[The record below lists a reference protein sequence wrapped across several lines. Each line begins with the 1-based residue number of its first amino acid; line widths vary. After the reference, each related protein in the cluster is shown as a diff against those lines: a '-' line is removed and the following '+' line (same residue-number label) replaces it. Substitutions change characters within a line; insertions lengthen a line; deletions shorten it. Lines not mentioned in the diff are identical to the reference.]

1 MKPKFSKSLSFVELA
16 IRLAASVNDSVENPS
31 TSLDSDGSAAW
42 LSWLDSRVDRER
54 TAVTLV
60 LGIGALLLLPFLGT
74 LGLWDPWETH
84 YGEVARAMI
93 ARDDYVYPYWES
105 AYFFSKPALSLWLM
119 ALGMF
124 VTGAESTAPGEA
136 LGTWAEWGVRL
147 PFTLIAIAMMWAV
160 YRIGKQIWGR
170 STGILCALVLG
181 SCPQF
186 LFIGKQAITDG
197 PLVGMMTCGMACFIV
212 AVFDDEEDRA
222 ATKRER
228 VITSMGII
236 LAVLPQLFIIGR
248 EMKSAKDIVL
258 LVGVGLIALGFVAFT
273 WLRASKR
280 DCYLHGFYVLIGL
293 AALAKGLA
301 VLAIVGPVVL
311 LYCFVS
317 FDFQL
322 LQRSKFYI
330 GGLLFLAVAAPWYV
344 TLTLFSGRDD
354 EGLTFTQRFWFHDNF
369 NRVGSGVHG
378 DRAGMSYFIEQLAY
392 GMFPWSCTLP
402 FALGFAA
409 RSIND
414 EPEVRKRRTILFLL
428 IWALWVYVFFTLSL
442 TKFHHYIY
450 PSVPALAILTGGWFA
465 WIARKPAERFK
476 GALGLIVLAFVIVIV
491 RDLINE
497 PRSLVN
503 LFTYKYDR
511 EFPREIKPLFYILP
525 IVITGGLATIEFFS
539 GFGFTRLITQIVLF
553 PAKLFSSA
561 ARSWQAEL
569 NSKLPGPRKDRALL
583 AYMAMAVLFGMWVS
597 HHHFNM
603 LSPHWSQAHLFQTF
617 YEEKQGDEPIYA
629 YQLNWRGETYYS
641 RNRVLQVKEKGANQ
655 RIRKLVDQPGREFI
669 ITEQSRFHTLKNA
682 LSPDK
687 RNKLQI
693 LDRSSNK
700 FYMCVVEE

>member
-1 MKPKFSKSLSFVELA
+1 VNQTVVNPGISPDSGE
-16 IRLAASVNDSVENPS
+16 AAH
-31 TSLDSDGSAAW
+31 W
-42 LSWLDSRVDRER
+42 LSWLDARLDRER
-54 TAVTLV
+54 TALILV
-60 LGIGALLLLPFLGT
+60 LSMGALLFLPFLGT

-105 AYFFSKPALSLWLM
+105 AYFFSKPALSLWMM

-124 VTGAESTAPGEA
+124 VTGAESSAPGEA
-136 LGTWAEWGVRL
+136 LGSWVVWGMRL
-147 PFTLIAIAMMWAV
+147 PFALIAIAMMWAV
-160 YRIGKQIWGR
+160 YRIGRQIWGR
-170 STGILCALVLG
+170 SAGVLCALVLA

-186 LFIGKQAITDG
+186 IFIGKQAITDG
-197 PLVGMMTCGMACFIV
+197 PLVGLMTCGMACFVV
-212 AVFDDEEDRA
+212 AVFDDEEDRP
-222 ATKRER
+222 ATLRER
-228 VITSMGII
+228 ILSCAGI
-236 LAVLPQLFIIGR
+236 LMAVLPQLLLIGR
-248 EMKSAKDIVL
+248 EMKSAKDIIL
-258 LVGVGLIALGFVAFT
+258 LVGVGLIALGFIVFT
-273 WLRASKR
+273 WIRGRKR
-280 DCYLHGFYVLIGL
+280 DCYLNGFYVLIGL

-311 LYCFVS
+311 LYCFIS
-317 FDFQL
+317 SDFQL

-330 GGLLFLAVAAPWYV
+330 GGFLFLAVAAPWYV
-344 TLTLFSGRDD
+344 TLTLFGGRDD

-378 DRAGMSYFIEQLAY
+378 DRAGMAYFIEQLAY

-409 RSIND
+409 RSVND

-450 PSVPALAILTGGWFA
+450 PSVPALAILTGGWLT
-465 WIARKPAERFK
+465 WIARKPATRFR
-476 GALGLIVLAFVIVIV
+476 GALGLIVLALVVV
-491 RDLINE
+491 VTRDLINE
-497 PRSLVN
+497 PRNLVN

-511 EFPREIKPLFYILP
+511 EFPREIKPLYYILP
-525 IVITGGLATIEFFS
+525 IIIAGGLATVEFFS
-539 GFGFTRLITQIVLF
+539 GFGFTRLLSKIVLS
-553 PAKLFSSA
+553 PLALLMPKAGEWLQSI
-561 ARSWQAEL
+561 E
-569 NSKLPGPRKDRALL
+569 SKLPPPRKDRALL
-583 AYMAMAVLFGMWVS
+583 SYMAMAALFGVWIS

-603 LSPHWSQAHLFQTF
+603 LSPHWSQGHLFDTYF
-617 YEEKQGDEPIYA
+617 NEKTGDEPIYA
-629 YQLNWRGETYYS
+629 YQLNWRGETFYS

-687 RNKLQI
+687 RSKLQI